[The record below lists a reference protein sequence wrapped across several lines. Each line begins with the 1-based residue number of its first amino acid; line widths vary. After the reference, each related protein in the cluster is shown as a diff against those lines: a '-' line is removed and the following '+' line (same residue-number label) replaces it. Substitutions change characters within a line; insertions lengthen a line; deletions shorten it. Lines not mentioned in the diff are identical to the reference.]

1 MANDKIEVI
10 VAKQAYEQVAKLD
23 TDLQG
28 LYKTFLQLYDVSK
41 KAGGNPFNLPTKG
54 GTSQAKKGLTE
65 LEKVMKNNAVLQER
79 INIAQN
85 ESVKTQSRLREELRV
100 TNLKTKQVQQ
110 ENSKLV
116 GAYGNLTAKL
126 ARLRREYKDVAVAE
140 GEMSKSAIR
149 LRKEVIELDSKVKKV
164 DASVGQFQRNV
175 GNYPTTFKG
184 AIKSVGNF
192 ARSMFGAFGAIE
204 GARLAMD
211 FAKESLEVA
220 KQAKGVEFAFNRLG
234 DRGIKAFED
243 IKKATR
249 GTLSDLQIK
258 KSINEF
264 DNLGISLEQSGVAF
278 EFLSVRAAQ
287 TGKTVESMKED
298 LVTGLGRG
306 SVRILDNLGLSMSEL
321 NKLTKEQGLSIQEA
335 FGVIAQ
341 REIEKAGDILDSAV
355 SDTEKWAAALEN
367 VQVKFGKFL
376 NTGNIGL
383 IGYLAQ
389 QLNKVADSFDVIDEG
404 ITTAETALNQ
414 FLKPFRE
421 LGDRIPFLNKSF
433 SSTNG
438 IFSKFIGFLT
448 TPGLEVFGNF
458 LKDVS
463 FRLAGV
469 GGVINEV
476 INRFKNF
483 KTELLDFASLDF
495 SSPIALFN
503 SLQKK
508 FNNIVNESTDFTIAY
523 QKAQVDLALALLETK
538 KEEENLNEI
547 NLKGNN
553 TLKENTK
560 LLKEKKKIIED
571 TMTLEDYIANKN
583 QIVGVNDV
591 DNEFGVTDDIQDISL
606 EDSLNAFARV
616 FGFNPEEMKDLWYDF
631 TQDMNQIG
639 KEATLND
646 FFDGL
651 NKSAELSEELL
662 KDLSDRSKELG
673 NQIADTLIQSTNQ
686 IFDNRLERYDED
698 IDRNNEYY
706 ANLLDNEQ
714 LSEEQRSQIEA
725 ERDVK
730 NAEIEKKKR
739 KTEREAFLFKQAA
752 AAGEVLIETF
762 KAVAAIKAQA
772 AILAANPLTAP
783 LAATALAQIPFAIA
797 SGAIGGAAILGTTIQ
812 AFKHGKKASDNYE
825 GIALLNDGG
834 RDEVMVSPDGTIQR
848 ITGRNVLGY
857 VGKDDVIYPSEQ
869 AFMND
874 LNNASVMASI
884 TNNGRSLSG
893 SSDRNNFDRALI
905 GIRAEVKE
913 GIKQGFKGVK
923 MNVNNTVNTSS
934 REAYIRSK
942 MN

>member
-100 TNLKTKQVQQ
+100 TNLKTKQAQQ

-140 GEMSKSAIR
+140 GDMSKNTIR
-149 LRKEVIELDSKVKKV
+149 LRKEVIELDSKVRKV

-184 AIKSVGNF
+184 AIKSVGSF

-234 DRGIKAFED
+234 DEGVDAFLR
-243 IKKATR
+243 IRKSTR
-249 GTLSDLQIK
+249 GLLSDLDIK
-258 KSINEF
+258 RSLVEFDNFNLSLEESDTLFEFLAVRATQTGKSIDSLKDSLVEGLSKESKLRI
-264 DNLGISLEQSGVAF
+264 DNLGISA
-278 EFLSVRAAQ
+278 
-287 TGKTVESMKED
+287 
-298 LVTGLGRG
+298 
-306 SVRILDNLGLSMSEL
+306 SEL
-321 NKLTKEQGLSIQEA
+321 NEELEKTPDFVKAVANIAKREVAEA
-335 FGVIAQ
+335 GN
-341 REIEKAGDILDSAV
+341 ILDDAAN
-355 SDTEKWAAALEN
+355 DTEKWAAALEN

-421 LGDRIPFLNKSF
+421 LGDRIPFLNKAF

-571 TMTLEDYIANKN
+571 TMTLEDYISNKN

-591 DNEFGVTDDIQDISL
+591 DNEFGISDVIDTSDIDSPFESL
-606 EDSLNAFARV
+606 ASV
-616 FGFNPEEMKDLWYDF
+616 FDTTVDEMKSIWDDF
-631 TQDMNQIG
+631 
-639 KEATLND
+639 
-646 FFDGL
+646 
-651 NKSAELSEELL
+651 KS
-662 KDLSDRSKELG
+662 ELG
-673 NQIADTLIQSTNQ
+673 DSATFSQLYERLKTLSKDASDTLEETQKEVGLEIINFTNT
-686 IFDNRLERYDED
+686 IFDNRAQRYED
-698 IDRNNEYY
+698 DIQRNNDYY
-706 ANLLDNEQ
+706 ANILDNEQ
-714 LSEEQRSQIEA
+714 LTEEQRSQLEA
-725 ERDVK
+725 ERDAK
-730 NAEIEKKKR
+730 EAQLRKKQ
-739 KTEREAFLFKQAA
+739 REEQRKQAIFNKVIAIADIAINTAVGISA
-752 AAGEVLIETF
+752 AL
-762 KAVAAIKAQA
+762 
-772 AILAANPLTAP
+772 ANPLTLPATVP
-783 LAATALAQIPFAIA
+783 LITALGALQAATVAATPIP
-797 SGAIGGAAILGTTIQ
+797 Q
-812 AFKHGKKASDNYE
+812 YKHGKKASDNYE

-923 MNVNNTVNTSS
+923 MNVKNTVNTSS